1 MVNQIKNIKSTISIL
16 NKQISKLEEKVNKE
30 SKKLISQGFKDLFK
44 RYPDLKSFSWTQY
57 TPYFNDGDEC
67 IFGANTEYLSINGS
81 EEEESVYQLRKFL
94 DDLEHPRKAINAL
107 NKRIEEY
114 KKNKWDYAYLEE
126 SIKQIQNASIEDTI
140 AKLKM
145 LEDIDGVLSCIS
157 NDTYRDMFGDH
168 VKVNVTKD
176 GWTTEGY
183 EHD

>member
-1 MVNQIKNIKSTISIL
+1 MVNQINNIKSTIRLL
-16 NKQISKLEEKVNKE
+16 NNQIGKLEEKVNKE
-30 SKKLISQGFKDLFK
+30 SKKLITKGFKDLFK
-44 RYPDLKSFSWTQY
+44 KYPDLKSFSWTQY

-67 IFGANTEYLSINGS
+67 IFGANTEYLSINAS

-107 NKRIEEY
+107 TKRIEEY

-126 SIKQIQNASIEDTI
+126 SIKTIQNSSIEDTK

-145 LEDIDGVLSCIS
+145 LEDIDSVLSCIS

-168 VKVNVTKD
+168 VKVTVTKE
-176 GWTTEGY
+176 GWTTESY